1 MTPTTPLINEKR
13 TKKKCYFS
21 SRLKNSFRSLGG
33 GGGGV
38 KMGWGGRGG
47 NHIYV
52 QLN

>member
-33 GGGGV
+33 GGGG
-38 KMGWGGRGG
+38 GGQNGG
-47 NHIYV
+47 GGGGG
-52 QLN
+52 